1 VLTLMSHSLN
11 NQEIAQR
18 LVISPETAKTH
29 VQRILTKLQ
38 ARDRL
43 QAALQGIRAGLV
55 EWPEPR

>member
-1 VLTLMSHSLN
+1 MSHSLN